1 MSVSRVIRTRANLP
15 VLLRRKAF
23 PPAKPVIRYISKE
36 GVAESGGSVIGPF
49 NEGERLVLL
58 CEVSGGPPPIPD
70 TAIPRSPCRAAAR
83 SRAWSAGANVYA
95 PSCYLSRSARF
106 PVRAPFQRPRVDVNY
121 AGPKA
126 TTCLDQLAP

>member
-15 VLLRRKAF
+15 VLLRRKTF

-58 CEVSGGPPPIPD
+58 CEVSGESNKVD
-70 TAIPRSPCRAAAR
+70 TQSCGRLD
-83 SRAWSAGANVYA
+83 A
-95 PSCYLSRSARF
+95 PSTS
-106 PVRAPFQRPRVDVNY
+106 
-121 AGPKA
+121 
-126 TTCLDQLAP
+126 